1 MPCLALP
8 AAAERGGIM
17 LDQELA
23 FASAFDL
30 LDLISTREISPVELT
45 ELYYSRI
52 ERLDPQLNAFLTLTR
67 DEAMETA
74 RSAEKAI
81 EAGEETGPL
90 HGLPISVKD
99 TQMTR
104 GIRTTLGSLVFKD
117 RIPDR
122 DAAVVERVRA
132 AGAVILGK
140 TNVPEFGLVGT
151 CENRLGG
158 PGCNPWDPL
167 RTPGGS
173 SGGAA
178 AALAASLCPLRI
190 PAHFC
195 GIYGIKP
202 TQGRV
207 SGYAGGEGH
216 TMPYIFSQNGPLSRT
231 VRDAAL
237 LLQTLSG
244 HDSRDPTSLRQAPP
258 DFVAAVDREVRGMRV
273 AWSPDFGFAEVDPEV
288 SAVTSSA
295 ALVFEE
301 LGCHLEESDLAMDP
315 PYDTFGP
322 IIAAD
327 FFAMCGVYLETH
339 ADQLTEIALFFLEQ
353 GAKVT
358 AAEYARTL
366 ALIDLLKARMT
377 DFFEE
382 FDLLL
387 SPTACFPAF
396 PNGEYPGRWSPHRT
410 YPDQYWNGALT
421 FPINVIGHPAASVPA
436 GFSRDGLPIGLQIV
450 GRKGGEETVLAASAA
465 LERAR
470 PWIQHRP
477 PVS

>member
-1 MPCLALP
+1 
-8 AAAERGGIM
+8 M

-67 DEAMETA
+67 DEAMERA

-104 GIRTTLGSLVFKD
+104 GHSHHLGVTGLQGQDTGQGCCRGRAGSGCRCGDPGENQCSGVRSGWAPVRTAWAAPD
-117 RIPDR
+117 AIPGTR
-122 DAAVVERVRA
+122 CERRV
-132 AGAVILGK
+132 
-140 TNVPEFGLVGT
+140 
-151 CENRLGG
+151 
-158 PGCNPWDPL
+158 
-167 RTPGGS
+167 GS

-178 AALAASLCPLRI
+178 AALAASLCPLATGSDGGGSIRI

-387 SPTACFPAF
+387 SPDGVLPRLSKRGVPRSVVAPQEPTPTSTGTV
-396 PNGEYPGRWSPHRT
+396 PSPFRST
-410 YPDQYWNGALT
+410 S
-421 FPINVIGHPAASVPA
+421 IGHPAASVPA